1 MSLLNPVILYGLGL
15 ALIPVVLHF
24 LLRTR
29 PKKLRFPALRLV
41 QARRKNNVR
50 RLRLRHIWLLLLRVL
65 VILFLVLAV
74 ARPRLPAANY
84 ALNLWETITLLGI
97 AAVVIAVYS
106 VLVRRWVHQ
115 RIPNHVF
122 MYRRAVL
129 RGAAGGLAALLILL
143 LLIWPYGRRIAAEI
157 TAPTPDRPVN
167 VPVAGVFL
175 FDTSLSMGYRLDSK
189 TRLDRAREVAE
200 EHLSHLPPKSKAA
213 IADTSAEGPIL
224 FQSDLVG
231 AKSRMEQLVVRPVS
245 IPLNDRLIA
254 ALRMQE
260 DDYRR
265 TLGTQT
271 EVPVSDRS
279 DRYLREVYLFT
290 DLAKSAWRVAAA
302 SRLQKELARLKPVQ
316 LYIVDVGVEQP
327 RNLAIE
333 PPVLSQQTLSRGGA
347 LIVTTT
353 VTSTGFPDTERTV
366 ELSIQNDA
374 GKLVKQGRQRVN
386 LGKESAA
393 EASFTVEGLTGPI
406 EQGEVHIVASDPLS
420 ADDVRYFTVAVRPP
434 PEILV
439 VAPRRDD
446 ALYWMAALA
455 PADLVTRGRAGYNVM
470 YLPETKLATA
480 DWKRYAVVCLID
492 VAAPVSSIWKSLEQF
507 VASGGGLAIFL
518 GSRRIDPV
526 SYNSEAAQQLLPA
539 ELLGHIPF
547 FPPEYLDLSAKSLAH
562 PILKKFAELGVGGEL
577 NLMDVRRCWRV
588 KPQPGGAIIASF
600 SDVRKT
606 PALLE
611 RVHGKGR
618 VLMLTTGV
626 DRNWND
632 LPLAPVPFVILA
644 DRMMRHLGRQ
654 SGSLYNFIAGE
665 PVIVRLDPGQP
676 IGRYL
681 LRRPDLGQL
690 PGDVPPG
697 AGFVRIPGADQLGHY
712 EVVGAERDS
721 TYATGFS
728 INLSP
733 AESDLTRLTT
743 PAPDGDPTAGDAETC
758 DLDRL
763 FGKGRYAVARSIEE
777 LNRHVQIGRIGQEM
791 YSFVL
796 LFVVVVFCVEHLA
809 ANRFYG
815 ADGSRGSTS
824 GPKQIELGSS
834 SQSGTA

>member
-1 MSLLNPVILYGLGL
+1 MSLLNPAILYGLGL
-15 ALIPVVLHF
+15 AVIPVVLHF
-24 LLRTR
+24 LLRAQ
-29 PKKLRFPALRLV
+29 PKKLRFPALRLI

-50 RLRLRHIWLLLLRVL
+50 RLRLRHIWLLLLRIL

-84 ALNLWETITLLGI
+84 RLNLRETVTLIGI
-97 AAVVIAVYS
+97 AVGAI
-106 VLVRRWVHQ
+106 VLYLIVVRRWVHQ

-122 MYRRAVL
+122 MYRRALL
-129 RGAAGGLAALLILL
+129 RGATGGLAALLVLL
-143 LLIWPYGRRIAAEI
+143 LVFWPYGRRIAAEI

-175 FDTSLSMGYRLDSK
+175 FDTSLSMGYRLESK
-189 TRLDRAREVAE
+189 TRLDRAREIAA

-213 IADTSAEGPIL
+213 IADSSANGPIL

-231 AKSRMEQLVVRPVS
+231 AKSRMEQLAVRPVS
-245 IPLNDRLIA
+245 IPLNDRLIS

-265 TLGTQT
+265 TLGAQS
-271 EVPVSDRS
+271 EVPVSQRS

-302 SRLQKELARLKPVQ
+302 TRLKKKLARLKQVR

-333 PPVLSQQTLSRGGA
+333 PPTLSRQTLSRGSE

-353 VTSTGFPDTERTV
+353 MTSIGFPDAERTV
-366 ELSIQNDA
+366 ELYIQNDA
-374 GKLVKQGRQRVN
+374 GKLVKQGRRRVG
-386 LGKESAA
+386 LGKDSAA
-393 EASFTVEGLTGPI
+393 EVSFSVEGLTGPI
-406 EQGEVHIVASDPLS
+406 EQGEIRIVASDPLS
-420 ADDVRYFTVAVRPP
+420 ADNVRYFTVAVRPP

-455 PADLVTRGRAGYNVM
+455 PADLVTRGRAGYNVTF
-470 YLPETKLATA
+470 LPETKLTTA
-480 DWKRYAVVCLID
+480 DWKRYAVICLID
-492 VAAPVSSIWKSLEQF
+492 VAAPASSTWKALDQY
-507 VASGGGLAIFL
+507 VDAGGGLAVFL

-526 SYNSEAAQQLLPA
+526 SYNSAAARLFLPA
-539 ELLGHIPF
+539 KLLGHIPF
-547 FPPEYLDLSAKSLAH
+547 FPPEYLDLSEQSLAH
-562 PILKKFAELGVGGEL
+562 PILKKFAELGGGGEL
-577 NLMDVRRCWRV
+577 SLMDVRRCWRV
-588 KPQPGGAIIASF
+588 KPRPGGAVIASF
-600 SDVRKT
+600 SDIRKT

-611 RVHGKGR
+611 RVHGEGR

-644 DRMMRHLGRQ
+644 DRMMRYLGRQ
-654 SGSLYNFIAGE
+654 SDSVHNFLAGE
-665 PVIVRLDPGQP
+665 PVVVRLDPAQP
-676 IGRYL
+676 ISRYL

-697 AGFVRIPGADQLGHY
+697 AGFVRISGGDQLGHY

-721 TYATGFS
+721 TFATGFS

-733 AESDLTRLTT
+733 KESDLTRLTIPPPDQT
-743 PAPDGDPTAGDAETC
+743 PVAGETETC

-763 FGKGRYAVARSIEE
+763 LGTKRYAVARSIDE

-796 LFVVVVFCVEHLA
+796 LFVVVAFCVEHLA

-815 ADGSRGSTS
+815 ADSSRG
-824 GPKQIELGSS
+824 
-834 SQSGTA
+834 